1 MQVTSH
7 PVAVNAAAPDEA
19 AGPPAPTAFADL
31 LAQADAQVDAA
42 TRAAWADPNDPVNQA
57 FWADMERL
65 TPADRAMIAV
75 ATGYD
80 VPARG
85 SGARPV
91 APMLAFHISMDRH
104 SGVLAPGQEVTA
116 TYLLAKR
123 TNDAG
128 DNPVLAAELTEALAY
143 AERHHI

>member
-1 MQVTSH
+1 MQVKSH
-7 PVAVNAAAPDEA
+7 PVAATPAVRTTPA
-19 AGPPAPTAFADL
+19 PAPTAFADL

-42 TRAAWADPNDPVNQA
+42 TRAAWADPSDPVNQA
-57 FWADMERL
+57 FWADLERL
-65 TPADRAMIAV
+65 TPLDRAVVAA

-104 SGVLAPGQEVTA
+104 SGLLGPGQEVSAAYLTA
-116 TYLLAKR
+116 KLS
-123 TNDAG
+123 NDAAG
-128 DNPVLAAELTEALAY
+128 NPVLAAELTEALTFVT
-143 AERHHI
+143 R